1 MTAELGIGIVFVVL
15 GPLLAYGSFMAW
27 TGRWRSWTG
36 ELLLAPQ
43 AVPITVMPFMA
54 AFLFLLGLGL
64 LGVLPSALRPLA
76 GIAVLLTIPAFIIS
90 FFTPRWWGPRW
101 YREAERPF
109 PPNIKDP
116 LTALA
121 VQADLPDLPTRPLPD
136 ELRGRPID
144 RWHGNLVLR
153 DEPGMRHPFA
163 RSGKM
168 EGDLA
173 LYERG
178 VTFVA
183 TRMATRLDGEP
194 FDPVVV
200 DADAVLDVRVVP
212 AGAGPDGKKRRRT
225 GLRSLFKRLVID
237 TPEGPLLFEVQR
249 AEAVQQEI
257 RKAL

>member
-1 MTAELGIGIVFVVL
+1 VTTLEWIGLGLVPL
-15 GPLLAYGSFMAW
+15 GLLAGYGAVMAW

-36 ELLLAPQ
+36 DVMLAPQ
-43 AVPITVMPFMA
+43 ALPITVMPAMA
-54 AFLFLLGLGL
+54 LFLTTLGLGL
-64 LGVLPSALRPLA
+64 LGVIPGVLA
-76 GIAVLLTIPAFIIS
+76 GLAVFLTFPAFLVS

-109 PPNIKDP
+109 APNVKDP

-121 VQADLPDLPTRPLPD
+121 VEADLPNLPTRPLPD

-153 DEPGMRHPFA
+153 DEPGMRHPLA
-163 RSGKM
+163 RNGKM
-168 EGDLA
+168 EGDLS
-173 LYERG
+173 LYEQG

-183 TRMATRLDGEP
+183 AQMATRLDGEP